1 MNLVIGMCSMKELN
15 EEEMKQTLNEVN
27 LIILKMV
34 NGEIKNMKGITQ
46 AIQEQI
52 KDEDC
57 KEWLLSF
64 LIADRTFKS
73 VQEFNQKIDKTKAET
88 QVMFG

>member
-1 MNLVIGMCSMKELN
+1 MKELN

-27 LIILKMV
+27 LIILKMM
-34 NGEIKNMKGITQ
+34 NGEIKNIKGIIQ

-52 KDEDC
+52 KDENC

-73 VQEFNQKIDKTKAET
+73 IQEFNQMIDKTKTET